1 MKQMNKE
8 RYQLTMELL
17 FQPMGT
23 GWKTY
28 NFVPIRG

>member
-1 MKQMNKE
+1 MNKE

-17 FQPMGT
+17 FQPISMGT